1 MLVKGNDMSTNPAKM
16 WQIIDL
22 IKWGSDYF
30 TQHGIENARMEIEWL
45 LSHHLGVQRV
55 DLYVQYDRSLSPR
68 ELAGFKSL
76 IKRRVNGEPFQ
87 YILGVAPF
95 YGRDFKVTRTVL
107 IPRPESEILIQV
119 LRKGPPPTSILDI
132 GTGSGCLAI
141 TAALLYPDAST
152 LATDISQEAL
162 EVSRENAKQLGAVEI
177 TFQQLDIFSTLPDN
191 TFDEILCNP
200 PYVAAKEI
208 PDLQREIREHE
219 PSLAITDHA
228 DGLTF
233 HRRLAD
239 VGKSMLRQNG
249 RMLVEVGGSA
259 QAEEALSIFQKAGAQ
274 VLLHQDLQGDDRV
287 CEVYWENGGTV

>member
-1 MLVKGNDMSTNPAKM
+1 MSTNPAKT

-30 TQHGIENARMEIEWL
+30 AQHGIENARMEIEWL

-55 DLYVQYDRSLSPR
+55 DLYVQYDRSLSPQ

-76 IKRRVNGEPFQ
+76 IMRRVSGEPFQ

-95 YGRDFKVTRTVL
+95 YGRDFKVTRAVL

-152 LATDISQEAL
+152 FATDISQEAL
-162 EVSRENAKQLGAVEI
+162 EVSRENAEELGAVEI
-177 TFQQLDIFSTLPDN
+177 TFQQLDVLTALPDN
-191 TFDEILCNP
+191 KFDAILCNP

-239 VGKSMLRQNG
+239 VGKFMLRQNG

-259 QAEEALSIFQKAGAQ
+259 QAEGALSIYQKAGAQ

-287 CEVYWENGGTV
+287 CEVCWENGGTV